1 MYSKVYWT
9 LLKHIKITVK
19 YAEATIQ
26 NDFGQLVRLEPCQ
39 SVNLLRMSTSG
50 PKKILTLISR
60 RKACSDPLS
69 FCYTAIPQLHHIV
82 QRTHA
87 SAVSRCHIHLYL
99 LQINYTCAHC
109 LVPDVHFLHLHFN
122 HKAKT
127 SSIFC
132 TNPSIDYVCFPVQLL
147 QLSSHPCNGSVSA
160 PRMRMPRKEVYI

>member
-1 MYSKVYWT
+1 MCRSYYTKRLWPVGAIRTTSVS
-9 LLKHIKITVK
+9 
-19 YAEATIQ
+19 
-26 NDFGQLVRLEPCQ
+26 QLAKNEHQ
-39 SVNLLRMSTSG
+39 WS
-50 PKKILTLISR
+50 KKILTLIFR

-69 FCYTAIPQLHHIV
+69 FCYTAIPQMHHIV

-99 LQINYTCAHC
+99 LHINYTCAHC

-160 PRMRMPRKEVYI
+160 PWMRMPRKEVYI

>member
-1 MYSKVYWT
+1 M
-9 LLKHIKITVK
+9 
-19 YAEATIQ
+19 
-26 NDFGQLVRLEPCQ
+26 RLEPRQ

-99 LQINYTCAHC
+99 LHINYTCAHC

-127 SSIFC
+127 SSIFHACYFSIYCHSKFPPHNKSEFC
-132 TNPSIDYVCFPVQLL
+132 TDLTKCDLKIEASALWLIQIGVSDGPKRCICIACLL
-147 QLSSHPCNGSVSA
+147 CQCNGHSN
-160 PRMRMPRKEVYI
+160 